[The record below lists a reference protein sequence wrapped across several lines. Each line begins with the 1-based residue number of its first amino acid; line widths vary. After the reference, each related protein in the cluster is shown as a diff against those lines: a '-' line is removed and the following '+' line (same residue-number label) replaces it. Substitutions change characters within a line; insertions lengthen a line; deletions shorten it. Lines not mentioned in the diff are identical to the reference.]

1 MKREKRWTDR
11 QIERPR
17 NRCTN
22 GEIDRQMAEQM
33 VRKRERMGRLTDR
46 KTNR

>member
-17 NRCTN
+17 NKCTN

-33 VRKRERMGRLTDR
+33 ESKREREWVD
-46 KTNR
+46 